1 MNIYRLTEEEY
12 KRILMFKRD
21 LHMHPELSRKEVR
34 TSAKIRDFLSTL
46 PDFRILPLE
55 TETGTGVAAQI
66 TGEPK
71 KAGREAPQDG
81 SLLQTEIMLR
91 ADIDA
96 LPQTEAYES
105 PWKSQTPGIM
115 HACGHDFHTASLL
128 GAALLL
134 QRAKNDGALRNTVDL
149 VFQPAEE
156 DPQLALCTDRQD
168 RMS

>member
-1 MNIYRLTEEEY
+1 MNIYRLTEKEY

-96 LPQTEAYES
+96 LPQTEAYEIFIQPHFLGRRFFYS
-105 PWKSQTPGIM
+105 APKKTGRSGTRWIWCFSRPRRERPAQ
-115 HACGHDFHTASLL
+115 AS
-128 GAALLL
+128 
-134 QRAKNDGALRNTVDL
+134 
-149 VFQPAEE
+149 
-156 DPQLALCTDRQD
+156 
-168 RMS
+168 

>member
-1 MNIYRLTEEEY
+1 MNIYRLTEKEY

-81 SLLQTEIMLR
+81 SLLQTEIMLLFIQPHFLGR
-91 ADIDA
+91 RFFYSAPKKTGRSGTRWIWCFSRPRRERPA
-96 LPQTEAYES
+96 Q
-105 PWKSQTPGIM
+105 
-115 HACGHDFHTASLL
+115 AS
-128 GAALLL
+128 
-134 QRAKNDGALRNTVDL
+134 
-149 VFQPAEE
+149 
-156 DPQLALCTDRQD
+156 
-168 RMS
+168 